1 MGKRSKFTAAEKL
14 KALRDYETGEFSR
27 NEISNK
33 YGVNFHTFRNW
44 LDIYNEYG
52 EAGFIETSVNQ
63 SYSVKFKLQ
72 AVSEYN
78 NGLGSYSE
86 ICNKHRIKSNS
97 TLLFWVRKYNGHKEI
112 KEYKP
117 LGGVYDMKARKT
129 TLEEKIE
136 IVNFC
141 IENNYNYKLSANKYK
156 VNYSQI
162 YNWVKRYEEFGAQG
176 LEDNR
181 GRRKIVSKLTEE
193 DMINIKIRKLE
204 KTNKQLQMEN
214 DVLKKL
220 NEVERRL
227 YSQKSNKNQNT

>member
-1 MGKRSKFTAAEKL
+1 MS
-14 KALRDYETGEFSR
+14 
-27 NEISNK
+27 
-33 YGVNFHTFRNW
+33 
-44 LDIYNEYG
+44 
-52 EAGFIETSVNQ
+52 IEV
-63 SYSVKFKLQ
+63 
-72 AVSEYN
+72 
-78 NGLGSYSE
+78 
-86 ICNKHRIKSNS
+86 RIP
-97 TLLFWVRKYNGHKEI
+97 KEI

-204 KTNKQLQMEN
+204 KTNKQL
-214 DVLKKL
+214 
-220 NEVERRL
+220 
-227 YSQKSNKNQNT
+227 